1 MMQSLTAPGPEQ
13 KPAGARLACC
23 RDVSRHHLRLCLLS
37 LHGAASGLTRSVRL
51 QDGSNPIH
59 LAAWKGNHD
68 VIKAL
73 IPLGGDY
80 KVRVLHADK
89 FPPWHP

>member
-1 MMQSLTAPGPEQ
+1 MRGCSSD
-13 KPAGARLACC
+13 GAVLM
-23 RDVSRHHLRLCLLS
+23 
-37 LHGAASGLTRSVRL
+37 

-59 LAAWKGNHD
+59 LAAWKGNHN

-80 KVRVLHADK
+80 KVLHILGTSHA
-89 FPPWHP
+89 FTCYWLQTLASN